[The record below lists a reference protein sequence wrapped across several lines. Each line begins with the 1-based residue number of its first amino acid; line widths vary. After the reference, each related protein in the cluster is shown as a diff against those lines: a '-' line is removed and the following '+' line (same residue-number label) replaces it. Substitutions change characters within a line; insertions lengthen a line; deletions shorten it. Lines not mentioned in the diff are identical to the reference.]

1 MKVIVVGGGQVGT
14 YIAKALID
22 SGNTVTVIEKR
33 AASLTQLQT
42 LFPIDCVIAGDSTN
56 PKVLEQAGIVDADVI
71 ALVTGA
77 DEMNLVTS
85 TIAKFE
91 YGVPRVIGRVN
102 NPKNEWLF
110 TAEMGIDIKVSQANL
125 LANIIIDQIDLDHMV
140 TLMRLNQGDNSI
152 VQATIT
158 QHSKLANHYIR
169 DISALNDTVII
180 AIKRGNE
187 TIIPKGDTLIKVN
200 DHVLAYTGIDGGQLF
215 A

>member
-158 QHSKLANHYIR
+158 QQSKLANHYIR

-215 A
+215 E